1 MEQQTEARAL
11 SSDELDSVSGGKDIV
26 VCVQTS
32 SFKLFGLTFHF
43 ASCENG
49 QKIAYVTQ

>member
-1 MEQQTEARAL
+1 MAKETAMRAL
-11 SSDELDSVSGGKDIV
+11 SNDELDSVSGGEVV

-32 SFKLFGLTFHF
+32 SFSFFGMTFHF

-49 QKIAYVTQ
+49 DKIAYVTTD

>member
-1 MEQQTEARAL
+1 MEKQTEVRAL
-11 SSDELDSVSGGKDIV
+11 SNDELDTVSGGKDIV

-43 ASCENG
+43 ASCDNG
-49 QKIAYVTQ
+49 QKIGYVTH